1 MFDVLMY
8 LFETY
13 IHSEIE
19 VAIDQDKLTEELAYA
34 GFQREDIDKALQWM
48 ERLAT
53 LQNSDT
59 VPYLFAA
66 APQTMRL
73 YNQEEL
79 RKLTADCR
87 GFLLFLEQMHILNS
101 QTREM
106 VIDRVMALEDSML
119 SLEDL
124 KWVVLMVLL
133 NVPGN
138 QSAYQQLETLLFE
151 TQDRQVH

>member
-1 MFDVLMY
+1 MY

-34 GFQREDIDKALQWM
+34 GFQRNDIDKALQWM

-53 LQNSDT
+53 LQNSDA
-59 VPYLFAA
+59 VPYLFAT
-66 APQTMRL
+66 APQTMRC
-73 YNQEEL
+73 YNEEEL
-79 RKLTADCR
+79 QKLTTDCR
-87 GFLLFLEQMHILNS
+87 GFLLFLEQLHILNS

-106 VIDRVMALEDSML
+106 VIDRVMALEDSLL
-119 SLEDL
+119 SLDDL

-138 QSAYQQLETLLFE
+138 QSAYQQLETLLCD
-151 TQDRQVH
+151 TQDRRVH